1 MTDKQIIDVL
11 IKRAAKAGASLRY
24 TQPNVV
30 LMQKYNKKLYVG
42 MQFKESLA
50 YPLCFFDNNK
60 QVVFRLSSCN
70 EGFSSW
76 SKDIIKKISSIS
88 NIIYNPDDMPDF
100 IRHEV
105 SMAIIEALKNP
116 KVGIKLI
123 GFLNIGTLSNMHL
136 VEPEETYEQI
146 SIEADMTLFDDE
158 MLTAV

>member
-1 MTDKQIIDVL
+1 
-11 IKRAAKAGASLRY
+11 
-24 TQPNVV
+24 
-30 LMQKYNKKLYVG
+30 
-42 MQFKESLA
+42 
-50 YPLCFFDNNK
+50 
-60 QVVFRLSSCN
+60 
-70 EGFSSW
+70 
-76 SKDIIKKISSIS
+76 
-88 NIIYNPDDMPDF
+88 MPDF